1 MVHKTRLNLGKRRY
15 LPHGS
20 SDKGLK
26 GTNVNRKCPA
36 LNVMSLESTPTVCN
50 VKCQLILNSNIY
62 LSKIMGSNWIEEN
75 KYVSAI

>member
-36 LNVMSLESTPTVCN
+36 LNVMSLESTPTFLLVCNVNDMSLESTPTFLLVCN
-50 VKCQLILNSNIY
+50 VKCQLILH
-62 LSKIMGSNWIEEN
+62 
-75 KYVSAI
+75 